1 MAKLISVS
9 IDVTKLDKNKFIQ
22 GKKGLYADLTISLND
37 QEDQYGNTVSIWQA
51 QTKEERD
58 AKERRNF
65 LGNGKVIWE
74 NDGQPRQQSQHEVDK
89 ANGYQPDPEPEQG
102 SLPF

>member
-9 IDVTKLDKNKFIQ
+9 IDVTKLDKNKFIR
-22 GKKGLYADLTISLND
+22 GKKGTYADLTISLND

-74 NDGQPRQQSQHEVDK
+74 NDGQPRRQSAHERAK
-89 ANGYQPDPEPEQG
+89 ANGYQPDPEQN